1 MSWVHR
7 CMIVPAEHAD
17 LARLLCETLAGPG
30 GAGMF
35 TTALSATG
43 DDPATHYISSG
54 LIESDFADL
63 LPLIELPADADP
75 VIHPGQPDLIIQM
88 ATTQGMGVTFDEVLA
103 LLAAVDVT
111 GQDAFAALDRLGLRI
126 VQPAFGALEHDG

>member
-1 MSWVHR
+1 MIWKHR

-17 LARLLCETLAGPG
+17 LARVLCETLAGPG

-63 LPLIELPADADP
+63 LPLIELSADADP

-88 ATTQGMGVTFDEVLA
+88 ATTQGLGVTFDEVQA

-111 GQDAFAALDRLGLRI
+111 EQPPTDALDRLGLRLSAEPETI
-126 VQPAFGALEHDG
+126 

>member
-7 CMIVPAEHAD
+7 CMIVPTEHVE
-17 LARLLCETLAGPG
+17 LARKLCETLAGPG

-35 TTALSATG
+35 TTPLSTTG

-63 LPLIELPADADP
+63 LPLGST
-75 VIHPGQPDLIIQM
+75 PGQPDVVHSLALQ
-88 ATTQGMGVTFDEVLA
+88 TGMSVSIDDITR
-103 LLAAVDVT
+103 LLAAVDVSE
-111 GQDAFAALDRLGLRI
+111 QPPAEALERLGLAMAVEDI
-126 VQPAFGALEHDG
+126 AP

>member
-7 CMIVPAEHAD
+7 CMIVPTEHVE
-17 LARLLCETLAGPG
+17 LARKLCETLAGPG

-35 TTALSATG
+35 TTPLSTTG
-43 DDPATHYISSG
+43 VDPATHYISSG

-75 VIHPGQPDLIIQM
+75 VIHPGQPDLITQM
-88 ATTQGMGVTFDEVLA
+88 ATDQGMGVTVDEVQA
-103 LLAAVDVT
+103 LLAAVDVSEQAPT
-111 GQDAFAALDRLGLRI
+111 DALDRLGLRLSAEPETI
-126 VQPAFGALEHDG
+126 

>member
-1 MSWVHR
+1 MSWQHR

-17 LARLLCETLAGPG
+17 LARVLCETLAGPG

-111 GQDAFAALDRLGLRI
+111 DQDAFSALDRLGLQI

>member
-1 MSWVHR
+1 MDTIWTYR
-7 CMIVPAEHAD
+7 CLIVPAEHAE
-17 LARLLCETLAGPG
+17 LAQVLCETLAGPG

-75 VIHPGQPDLIIQM
+75 VIHPGQPDLITQM
-88 ATTQGMGVTFDEVLA
+88 ATDQGMGVTVDEVQA
-103 LLAAVDVT
+103 LLASVDVT
-111 GQDAFAALDRLGLRI
+111 EQPPTDALDRLGLRLSAEPETI
-126 VQPAFGALEHDG
+126 

>member
-1 MSWVHR
+1 MRWVHR

-17 LARLLCETLAGPG
+17 LARKLCETLAGPG

-35 TTALSATG
+35 TTALSTTG
-43 DDPATHYISSG
+43 LDPATHYISSG

-75 VIHPGQPDLIIQM
+75 VIHPGQPDLITQM
-88 ATTQGMGVTFDEVLA
+88 ATDQGMGVTVDEVQA
-103 LLAAVDVT
+103 LLASVDVT
-111 GQDAFAALDRLGLRI
+111 EQPPTDALDRLGLRLSAEPETI
-126 VQPAFGALEHDG
+126 

>member
-7 CMIVPAEHAD
+7 CMIVPTEHVG
-17 LARLLCETLAGPG
+17 LARALCAALAGDG
-30 GAGMF
+30 GSGMF

-43 DDPATHYISSG
+43 QDPATHYISSG
-54 LIESDFADL
+54 LIEQSFADL

-111 GQDAFAALDRLGLRI
+111 EQPPTDALDRLGLRLSAEPETI
-126 VQPAFGALEHDG
+126 

>member
-1 MSWVHR
+1 
-7 CMIVPAEHAD
+7 MIVPAEHAD
-17 LARLLCETLAGPG
+17 LARKLCETLAGPG

-63 LPLIELPADADP
+63 LPLIEFPADADP
-75 VIHPGQPDLIIQM
+75 VIHPGQPDLITQM
-88 ATTQGMGVTFDEVLA
+88 ATDQGMGVTVDEVQA
-103 LLAAVDVT
+103 LLASVDVT
-111 GQDAFAALDRLGLRI
+111 EQPPTDALDRLGLRLSTEPET
-126 VQPAFGALEHDG
+126 V

>member
-1 MSWVHR
+1 MSWQHR
-7 CMIVPAEHAD
+7 CMIVPTEHVE
-17 LARLLCETLAGPG
+17 LARVLCETLAGPG

-88 ATTQGMGVTFDEVLA
+88 ATTQGMGVTVNEVQA

-111 GQDAFAALDRLGLRI
+111 EQAPAEAMDRLGVRM
-126 VQPAFGALEHDG
+126 VQTLGFEFV

>member
-1 MSWVHR
+1 MSWLHR
-7 CMIVPAEHAD
+7 CMIVPTEHVE
-17 LARLLCETLAGPG
+17 LARKLCETLAGPG

-63 LPLIELPADADP
+63 LPLVSDETGID
-75 VIHPGQPDLIIQM
+75 IKPGQP
-88 ATTQGMGVTFDEVLA
+88 EVIFKAAQDSGLSVRLSEIEH

-111 GQDAFAALDRLGLRI
+111 DQEAFAALDRLGLRI
-126 VQPAFGALEHDG
+126 VQPMLVAIA

>member
-7 CMIVPAEHAD
+7 CMIVPVDHVD
-17 LARLLCETLAGPG
+17 LARKLCETLAGPG

-43 DDPATHYISSG
+43 VDPATHYISSG

-75 VIHPGQPDLIIQM
+75 VIHPGQPDLITQM
-88 ATTQGMGVTFDEVLA
+88 ATDQGMGVTVDEVQA
-103 LLAAVDVT
+103 LLASVDVSEQPPT
-111 GQDAFAALDRLGLRI
+111 DALDRLGLRLSAEPET
-126 VQPAFGALEHDG
+126 V

>member
-7 CMIVPAEHAD
+7 CMIVPTKHVE
-17 LARLLCETLAGPG
+17 LARYLCATLAGDG
-30 GAGMF
+30 GSGMF

-43 DDPATHYISSG
+43 QDPATHYISSG

-75 VIHPGQPDLIIQM
+75 VIHPGQPDLITQM
-88 ATTQGMGVTFDEVLA
+88 ATDQGMGVTVDEVLA
-103 LLAAVDVT
+103 LLASVDVT
-111 GQDAFAALDRLGLRI
+111 EQPPTDALDRLGLQI
-126 VQPAFGALEHDG
+126 VQPAFGALE